1 MNEIAGMDTWR
12 PIPAVMDKVR
22 ITRDGNDAVIEYADP
37 MISDTRLTI
46 GSQIK
51 GMTDKD
57 IIDVFNGVMVAQR
70 LMPAVSRFG
79 RHIRCRICCPI
90 PNPTTHS
97 DCRTPAPAGRLRRS
111 GSTARW
117 CRLRL
122 ANVHIDPVQLQ
133 SGGTLPIVVA
143 PTLQIN
149 MCVAT
154 PADSDAYT
162 CARGVEGGTAR
173 DEGYEPSQ

>member
-12 PIPAVMDKVR
+12 PIPAVMDQVR

-51 GMTDKD
+51 GMMDKD

-90 PNPTTHS
+90 PNPTTRS
-97 DCRTPAPAGRLRRS
+97 DCRRWRAIYSPTHALAGRRRCS

-117 CRLRL
+117 CRLERSAPCQRASRSGAAPVRRHV
-122 ANVHIDPVQLQ
+122 ANCCRAHATDQHVLQ
-133 SGGTLPIVVA
+133 ASL
-143 PTLQIN
+143 
-149 MCVAT
+149 
-154 PADSDAYT
+154 
-162 CARGVEGGTAR
+162 
-173 DEGYEPSQ
+173 